1 MKVVLAWPWTG
12 PDGVSHAQGDVVEV
26 DRATRNNLVFA
37 GLARVAKEA
46 KTLPVPP
53 ADGKVK

>member
-12 PDGVSHAQGDVVEV
+12 PDGARHSQGDVLDV

-37 GLARVAKEA
+37 GLARDAKEA
-46 KTLPVPP
+46 KPLPVPP